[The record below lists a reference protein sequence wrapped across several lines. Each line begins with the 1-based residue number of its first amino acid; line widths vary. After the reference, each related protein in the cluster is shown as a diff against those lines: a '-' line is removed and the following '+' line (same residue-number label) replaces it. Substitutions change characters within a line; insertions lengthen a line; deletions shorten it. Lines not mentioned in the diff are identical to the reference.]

1 MYTPQ
6 VSRLAGGRAQ
16 KSSLKKNHPLL
27 NISKRSTNASF
38 NSSFQTSHIFEET
51 GNHVVEGYGVSLPV
65 LVAEALDRS
74 SCTSVKIS
82 ENGWCWLV
90 SGRRLFIW
98 KYKIPQ
104 GSKSVSSYC
113 KELTLPSS
121 DLAHKAELVSVHAV
135 KSDSSVMVQPV
146 AIAVSPEGLVRY
158 WPSITHDGSYFE
170 TSVDLHGQ
178 ECFSLTDVQPF
189 GCILATTTSSLVLIS
204 TKYVSGHNNIQC
216 HNLRAPQGML
226 AGIGR
231 KVSSFIFG
239 SIPSQTNEC
248 KLAKVLGCDGSD
260 QSEKKLFVLSGPNLQ
275 KWNLFDY
282 QSEQVSYNILLV
294 TLKFVYECDLDRI
307 AKETSAAAF
316 WGQDASH
323 CNEIKTWLIDMQLT
337 KNGLIVLIAALNLS
351 MSQMVHFALGYIDR
365 NDDSPPVSFSQF
377 NVLKYSMLFNDADD
391 LIQKYNLIYPS
402 FDSQSVFL
410 YQDKMILCVTGVDEP
425 DKIEFRSPSDRIIG
439 AGSCDRQPLFF
450 ISSKGIVSIVSSQP
464 DADMSTA
471 MNESFLPEP
480 PVNLNISTLNMS
492 LMKMDKEPTGDS
504 NRTCKLKTALLHY
517 IKHDLKQCEEII
529 NDCFSPSGIEA
540 EVDSNLDTAVFY
552 LSIEMID
559 DFPASD
565 PRWVESHAK
574 DTPGSS
580 GSLII
585 LHYLE
590 GKQDAHKY
598 FMTFLKG
605 TDLYDKVKSKI
616 ITSRVLDAAIKK
628 VLEDR
633 KVNLGKLTPQ
643 DHFYRQV
650 SNMDDIVGAMIDVEI
665 QTINSDIPI
674 QEIIT
679 TFSTANKIIQEM
691 FQAVLKFRK
700 NKITGSFSPLNYEQ
714 ETKSTTWI
722 NSEGN
727 NGMRTHLVKQY
738 LMTVEHAV
746 KCAED
751 VQTKGLL
758 FQQMVDIADIILN
771 GYVSQLEY
779 VKNNTEK
786 FNRLNLQ
793 YTDDRY
799 RIIIPFLELEQLDRA
814 AALAEKYFDF
824 KILVELC
831 DMNNNQERLQR
842 YMTQFAAEGFTDFV
856 FKWYLDEGKRGK
868 LLKQP
873 ISHTSDLSKFLSIH
887 PDLSWVH
894 HLQTENYGKAHEIL
908 SELAD
913 NESEYLS
920 RKKTSLSISKLA
932 SLVSEESDDIKES
945 QIEGIDNCHNLI
957 LYQETLPK
965 PILESFGMDPDLMR
979 VLSPQELIK
988 MYVSEE
994 NSSANEYDF
1003 KKALDLLQYIDPVS
1017 CMISIHEIEISYYDG
1032 LDLLKKKDHHICV
1045 SILQRCFE
1053 KVYIS
1058 FSFMFI
1064 FLFLVCMVASGFVFY
1079 LLHSNE

>member
-316 WGQDASH
+316 W
-323 CNEIKTWLIDMQLT
+323 
-337 KNGLIVLIAALNLS
+337 
-351 MSQMVHFALGYIDR
+351 
-365 NDDSPPVSFSQF
+365 
-377 NVLKYSMLFNDADD
+377 DADD